1 MSVSLEKIDMLM
13 ERANISYKEAKEA
26 LEQHD
31 GDMVEAL
38 ISLEASN
45 KTAYAKPGQRPVKN
59 MPRYDGHARRNG
71 KPDNDFFEDVR
82 KFFAKMHKTSFVI
95 GNKSKRVLDIPLT
108 IAALLILF
116 TMPVSMFLLILPYL
130 FGFKISIL
138 DSEGKNMDFE
148 KAFRHEDAPKT
159 EKKEDEDRMA

>member
-38 ISLEASN
+38 IHLEASN
-45 KTAYAKPGQRPVKN
+45 KTSKAKQSAKSGKGSVHAHVHVRRPSKSGSDFIDEVKQ
-59 MPRYDGHARRNG
+59 
-71 KPDNDFFEDVR
+71 FLQ
-82 KFFAKMHKTSFVI
+82 KMHKTSFVV
-95 GNKSKRVLDIPLT
+95 GNKSKKILDIPLT

-116 TMPVSMFLLILPYL
+116 TMPVSMFILILPYL
-130 FGFKISIL
+130 FGYKISVL
-138 DSEGKNMDFE
+138 DKDGKNFDFE
-148 KAFRHEDAPKT
+148 KAFKFDD
-159 EKKEDEDRMA
+159 EKKDEDRME

>member
-26 LEQHD
+26 LEAHN

-45 KTAYAKPGQRPVKN
+45 KTASSKAGPRPN
-59 MPRYDGHARRNG
+59 RPHAHHQGHGRPR
-71 KPDNDFFEDVR
+71 PQNDFFDDLK
-82 KFFAKMHKTSFVI
+82 KFFDKMHKTSFVI
-95 GNKSKRVLDIPLT
+95 GNASKRLIDIPLT

-116 TMPVSMFLLILPYL
+116 TMPVSLFILILPYV
-130 FGFKISIL
+130 FGYKISIL
-138 DSEGKNMDFE
+138 DNEGKNIDIEKVFE
-148 KAFRHEDAPKT
+148 TPK
-159 EKKEDEDRMA
+159 KKDDEDRME

>member
-1 MSVSLEKIDMLM
+1 MSVTLENIEKIID
-13 ERANISYKEAKEA
+13 RTKVGYKEAKEA

-38 ISLEASN
+38 IYLEASN
-45 KTAYAKPGQRPVKN
+45 KTAHAKPGQKPTRNVS
-59 MPRYDGHARRNG
+59 RADGHTKRNS
-71 KPDNDFFEDVR
+71 KPENDFFEDVR

-95 GNKSKRVLDIPLT
+95 CNASKRVLDIPLT

-116 TMPVSMFLLILPYL
+116 TMPVSMFMLILPYI

-148 KAFRHEDAPKT
+148 KAFHNDDPLKA

>member
-45 KTAYAKPGQRPVKN
+45 KTAHTKPGQKPTRN
-59 MPRYDGHARRNG
+59 MPKADGHAKRYS
-71 KPDNDFFEDVR
+71 KPENDFFEDVR

-95 GNKSKRVLDIPLT
+95 GNASKRVLDIPLT

-116 TMPVSMFLLILPYL
+116 TMPVSMFMLILPYL

-148 KAFRHEDAPKT
+148 KAFHNDDPLKA